1 MHRTKEIFV
10 SSLLSIFL
18 GAQASMPVLAF
29 DLEDYATT
37 ARATR
42 DAYRKAYHE
51 YRLAVEAHYFNSQA
65 AVDAGV
71 PAYNA
76 VILDYISLM
85 ANVVKGD
92 CGDYSGPI
100 AGRGRAL
107 SSFFNRS
114 DEIVGDTGSLLE
126 LTNAEDEARTA
137 IRAANDSAVQDNF
150 EVTWDSL
157 AGIPNV
163 SYYSD
168 SGVFTL
174 RDTASAVA
182 TAGNELTLSI
192 PPTKA
197 AYAAYLAATT
207 TYVGAV
213 RTSQS
218 FFNNR
223 IASLRADVNLSDPLI
238 ALPVLPNGLRELDS
252 FSLSN
257 YVATTVQEVT
267 P

>member
-1 MHRTKEIFV
+1 MHRIKEIFL
-10 SSLLSIFL
+10 SSLLPIIL

-42 DAYRKAYHE
+42 DAYRKAHNE
-51 YRLAVEAHYFNSQA
+51 YSLAVEAHYFNSQA

-71 PAYNA
+71 LPYNA

-92 CGDYSGPI
+92 CGDYSGAI

-126 LTNAEDEARTA
+126 LTNAEDEARAA
-137 IRAANDSAVQDNF
+137 IRAARNSAVQYNF

-163 SYYSD
+163 NYYPD
-168 SGVFTL
+168 LPTL

-182 TAGNELTLSI
+182 TEGNELTLSI
-192 PPTKA
+192 PPAKA

-218 FFNNR
+218 FFSNR

-257 YVATTVQEVT
+257 YVVQEVT